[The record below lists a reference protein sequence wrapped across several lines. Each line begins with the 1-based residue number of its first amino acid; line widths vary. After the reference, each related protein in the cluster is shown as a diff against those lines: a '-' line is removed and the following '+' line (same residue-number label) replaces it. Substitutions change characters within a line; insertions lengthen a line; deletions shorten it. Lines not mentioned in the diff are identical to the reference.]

1 MFKGFSNSVIGASH
15 EKRDM
20 VCQDSSAFNVGS
32 SYAIAV
38 VADGHG
44 SKKTFQKQ
52 YGFKIRCGS
61 HCGNN

>member
-20 VCQDSSAFNVGS
+20 VCQDSSAFKVGS

-44 SKKTFQKQ
+44 SKKTFQK
-52 YGFKIRCGS
+52 
-61 HCGNN
+61 